1 MAMIGMELVTEFVDS
16 VVHTGFLQHD
26 KPLSAMLIAAPE
38 SGKTSVTQDRECQS
52 VLAVSD
58 MIGSGLLEELQEK
71 PNVKHVI
78 INDMVSVMAH
88 KEVTNARTFAIM
100 NMLSEEGLDKIVMPG
115 GLAKNLGGRQVGF
128 ICCIP
133 SQLAGDNRRWW
144 NSTGFASRLL
154 PFNYLYSE
162 RLLVQIKKTVI
173 MTGNY
178 KSKKD
183 VSKNGTDPLVQFSVS
198 IGKGHAEEIQAIAD
212 TIAKRLGE
220 QGLRR
225 GKQLRSLSCGH
236 ALLANRKAVNSSDI
250 EFLWR
255 IQEHINFENPKIL
268 EYKKT
273 VDRKRSKR

>member
-1 MAMIGMELVTEFVDS
+1 MIGMELVTEFVDAT
-16 VVHTGFLQHD
+16 VHTAFVKDD
-26 KPLSAMLIAAPE
+26 KPLSIMLIAAPE

-52 VLAVSD
+52 VLPVSD

-88 KEVTNARTFAIM
+88 KDVTNARTFAIM

-154 PFNYLYSE
+154 PFNYIYSE
-162 RLLVQIKKTVI
+162 RLLIQIKKTVI
-173 MTGNY
+173 MTGRY
-178 KSKKD
+178 KGKKE
-183 VSKNGTDPLVQFSVS
+183 VALNGANPIMQYSVIINPSFS
-198 IGKGHAEEIQAIAD
+198 EEIQNVADAIAR
-212 TIAKRLGE
+212 RLKE

-225 GKQLRSLSCGH
+225 GKQLRSLVCGR
-236 ALLANRKAVNSSDI
+236 ALLHGRKQVNASDV
-250 EFLWR
+250 EFLWE
-255 IQEHINFENPKIL
+255 IEGYIDFENPKIL
-268 EYKKT
+268 EYKVEEK
-273 VDRKRSKR
+273 RKK